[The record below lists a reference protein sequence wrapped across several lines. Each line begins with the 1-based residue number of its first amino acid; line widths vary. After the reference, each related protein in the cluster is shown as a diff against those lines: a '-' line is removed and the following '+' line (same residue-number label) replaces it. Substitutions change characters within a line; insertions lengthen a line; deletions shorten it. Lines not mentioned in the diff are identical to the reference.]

1 MRLPIL
7 ASVWLTAAGAAFFI
21 VKVFKIGPIIY
32 TFSLEKGWGLHSGDF
47 LALIPLGIAL
57 AVTVLLRK
65 PKSA

>member
-1 MRLPIL
+1 MNLPIL
-7 ASVWLTAAGAAFFI
+7 ASVWFAAGGAAFFI

-32 TFSLEKGWGLHSGDF
+32 TFSAEHGWGLHSGDF

-57 AVTVLLRK
+57 TLTVLLRK